1 VSEVQKLLRINSF
14 NFLELNDL
22 EQNFKDIYFG
32 KSVVHDRVV
41 LFFKTCGKNV
51 SFQYWTGK

>member
-1 VSEVQKLLRINSF
+1 MLRINSF

-32 KSVVHDRVV
+32 KSVVYDRVV
-41 LFFKTCGKNV
+41 LFSKLVEKMFHF
-51 SFQYWTGK
+51 STGLEND